1 MLTLYYVLIAVAIT
15 ILTILVFVLLEIRK
29 TRKQIT
35 AYLDS
40 LGDMTGDL
48 LRELIEV
55 HGSTPK
61 TNDKTKGKGKQ

>member
-15 ILTILVFVLLEIRK
+15 ILAILIFVLLEIRT

-48 LRELIEV
+48 LRELIEAQ
-55 HGSTPK
+55 GTAPK
-61 TNDKTKGKGKQ
+61 TNDKIKGKGKQ